1 MKIANIFINSFIGTV
16 AALVNGYALKKGD
29 YVIVDSDKGLFLGQ
43 VVSFRKE
50 KDIKNNDYKIV
61 RLATN
66 SDKMQSLKN
75 GKEADG
81 ALKEIKKISDKLSL
95 EMSFVEAVFS
105 LDRKRLY
112 FSFISDSRVDFRELA
127 KRLAQKYHT
136 RIELRQ
142 IGVRDKAKK
151 IGGIGPCGL
160 LLCCNSF
167 LSDFNSVSIN
177 MAKNQLLALNPS
189 KINGSCGRLMCCLN
203 YENDVYKEERKNL
216 PKIGNIIQT
225 KEGTGKVIDLD
236 VFKKICK
243 IELPNKT
250 IVSVK
255 VGDIDGKIG

>member
-1 MKIANIFINSFIGTV
+1 MKIANVFVNSFIGNVTV
-16 AALVNGYALKKGD
+16 LVSDYSLKKSD
-29 YVIVDSDKGLFLGQ
+29 SVIINSDKGLFLGQ
-43 VVSFRKE
+43 VVSLKNE
-50 KDIKNNDYKIV
+50 ENIKNIDYKIV

-66 SDKMQSLKN
+66 SDKTQSLKN
-75 GKEADG
+75 EKVADS
-81 ALKEIKKISDKLSL
+81 ALKEIKKIAAKLNL

-112 FSFISDSRVDFRELA
+112 FSFVSDNRVDFRELA

-142 IGVRDKAKK
+142 IGVRDKSKK

-203 YENDVYKEERKNL
+203 YENDVYKEERKNM
-216 PKIGNIIQT
+216 PKIGNIVQT

-243 IELPNKT
+243 VELPNKT
-250 IVSVK
+250 IISVK
-255 VGDIDGKIG
+255 VGDMDGKIG